1 MRLVKWGA
9 IFILAISVIF
19 MIRFIA
25 MEPTGSIYFKIY
37 DEQNPSVLNV
47 FFRYVPMDFKKG
59 LHIHLLENFNGD
71 ELICVT
77 QNYGFPYNLLY
88 IKTKKGEVMD
98 FNKNSIGE
106 NLIYKFNINAFNYY
120 LEKRFTVL
128 DSVSAIRTLIEF
140 LDGKCGD
147 KRVYLLSNYN
157 SISDEF
163 KLNYKKID
171 FEKDLKIIKNKKDQ
185 LLILDRK
192 LGVLNLS
199 FIFDGNF
206 YFKQLSLKRIRK
218 TGKEMLDL

>member
-1 MRLVKWGA
+1 MRPIKWWA

-19 MIRFIA
+19 IIRFIA
-25 MEPTGSIYFKIY
+25 MEPTDSLYLKIY
-37 DEQNPSVLNV
+37 DEQHPSVLNG

-59 LHIHLLENFNGD
+59 LHIRSLEKFSGN
-71 ELICVT
+71 ELICVS
-77 QNYGFPYNLLY
+77 QNYGFQYNLLY
-88 IKTKKGEVMD
+88 IKTKKGEIMD
-98 FNKNSIGE
+98 FNKNSIGK

-157 SISDEF
+157 SIPDEF
-163 KLNYKKID
+163 KMNYKKVD
-171 FEKDLKIIKNKKDQ
+171 FEKDQIKNKKDQ

-206 YFKQLSLKRIRK
+206 YFKHLSLKRIRK
-218 TGKEMLDL
+218 TGKEILDL